1 MGKEHEK
8 RFSGSSSESLHLLVV
23 AEARVPVTGASRG
36 YRVPLVQRL
45 PSGSR
50 PTPQPIPLLP
60 SVELLAAALSRPS

>member
-45 PSGSR
+45 LSGSCL
-50 PTPQPIPLLP
+50 TQLILLLP